1 MRIAGLLAVI
11 LTVRYEV
18 SGFRERRNVG
28 ILSDRQEMMTN
39 TAILHLHHKR
49 YNLKVVTSCSS

>member
-1 MRIAGLLAVI
+1 
-11 LTVRYEV
+11 VRYEV

-39 TAILHLHHKR
+39 TAILHLYHKR
-49 YNLKVVTSCSS
+49 YNLKVVTGCPS